1 MKGEI
6 RNYLIASSILIG
18 SCIGAGVLGIPY
30 VASKSGFLI
39 ALFYI
44 FFVGGII
51 LLINLYLGEV
61 ALRTNGTH
69 QLSGYTEKYLGT
81 KWRKLMEFAF
91 IFGVYS
97 AIVAY
102 LIGMGESLSFLIF
115 KTLDYSIYFG
125 IFSGFVMMFLL
136 WKGVQGLKRFE
147 KFGVIIVLALL
158 MFILILFTPLIYIE
172 NLSSLNFQNIFLPFG
187 VVLFALL
194 SFSAIPLVVH
204 VLRKKKN
211 LLKKVIITSSVVS
224 IIFYSLFAFVVVGF
238 KGGGTPEIATLAL
251 GAIFIFLG
259 LFTMF
264 TSYLSIGNALEENFK
279 FDDLMKKKK
288 SWFLASVIPVAIYI
302 LISFT
307 NLFSFTKVLSIG
319 GIISGG
325 LTAILILFM
334 AKSAKKKSDRKPEYS
349 IPLNWIVIIFA
360 ILVFGI
366 GVVREVLSIFGKA

>member
-158 MFILILFTPLIYIE
+158 MFILILFTPLIPLIFKIFFCHLELYY
-172 NLSSLNFQNIFLPFG
+172 LLFFHSLQFL
-187 VVLFALL
+187 
-194 SFSAIPLVVH
+194 
-204 VLRKKKN
+204 
-211 LLKKVIITSSVVS
+211 
-224 IIFYSLFAFVVVGF
+224 
-238 KGGGTPEIATLAL
+238 
-251 GAIFIFLG
+251 
-259 LFTMF
+259 
-264 TSYLSIGNALEENFK
+264 
-279 FDDLMKKKK
+279 
-288 SWFLASVIPVAIYI
+288 W
-302 LISFT
+302 
-307 NLFSFTKVLSIG
+307 
-319 GIISGG
+319 
-325 LTAILILFM
+325 
-334 AKSAKKKSDRKPEYS
+334 
-349 IPLNWIVIIFA
+349 
-360 ILVFGI
+360 
-366 GVVREVLSIFGKA
+366 